1 MAKDKEF
8 EHSEARPDEEL
19 QIADPPAPGGQQAGQ
34 GSPTG
39 GPEDP
44 GAEEQNPSGEAD
56 EQENEPL
63 PRTWN

>member
-34 GSPTG
+34 GSPTD

-44 GAEEQNPSGEAD
+44 GAEE
-56 EQENEPL
+56 
-63 PRTWN
+63 